1 MCPKNRKRALPLP
14 NLLSTACTPKF
25 SDVGDRCT
33 ISIGS
38 RNSCILL
45 VARSV
50 RVCYVLNA
58 QKKFALTEE
67 SVIFL
72 FTTIFVT
79 DLFEILKQTGLV
91 ARVVLMLL
99 LFFSVV
105 SWAMILQKL
114 GMFGRTRLGPD
125 GCMFRAWQRGCCQ
138 AASRRAWNRRSA
150 RDHGRRPVRRDSRGH
165 FL

>member
-25 SDVGDRCT
+25 SDVAARCT
-33 ISIGS
+33 ISIGG

-67 SVIFL
+67 SASFL

-79 DLFEILKQTGLV
+79 DLFEILNQPALCPR
-91 ARVVLMLL
+91 RVEKLR
-99 LFFSVV
+99 LFFPC
-105 SWAMILQKL
+105 
-114 GMFGRTRLGPD
+114 R
-125 GCMFRAWQRGCCQ
+125 
-138 AASRRAWNRRSA
+138 SRR
-150 RDHGRRPVRRDSRGH
+150 
-165 FL
+165 LL

>member
-25 SDVGDRCT
+25 SDVAARCT

-91 ARVVLMLL
+91 ARVVLLLL
-99 LFFSVV
+99 LFFSFF
-105 SWAMILQKL
+105 SRPLLFQN
-114 GMFGRTRLGPD
+114 FGH
-125 GCMFRAWQRGCCQ
+125 
-138 AASRRAWNRRSA
+138 S
-150 RDHGRRPVRRDSRGH
+150 GRIRPQDAY
-165 FL
+165 